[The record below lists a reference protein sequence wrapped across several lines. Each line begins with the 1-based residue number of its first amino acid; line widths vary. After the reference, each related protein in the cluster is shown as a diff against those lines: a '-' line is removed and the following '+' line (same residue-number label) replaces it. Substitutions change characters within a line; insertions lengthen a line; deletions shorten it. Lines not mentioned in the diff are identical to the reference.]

1 MPVRI
6 NRSLFSHTHNPLWL
20 KLILAIVLTALA
32 FRSLSLIKRIDL
44 RTVFST
50 FDMDKLGKI
59 RHSEEKKRLQFN
71 KIVKFEC
78 DLLKTNDDLGLHSP
92 DFLLRFVW
100 WRARIQTAVKF
111 RGFEELYL
119 HSQGSQLATN
129 WSHMRLDFWLCA

>member
-1 MPVRI
+1 
-6 NRSLFSHTHNPLWL
+6 
-20 KLILAIVLTALA
+20 
-32 FRSLSLIKRIDL
+32 
-44 RTVFST
+44 
-50 FDMDKLGKI
+50 MDKLGKI

-111 RGFEELYL
+111 HGFEELYL
-119 HSQGSQLATN
+119 HSSLKTYNFQTWQRN
-129 WSHMRLDFWLCA
+129 